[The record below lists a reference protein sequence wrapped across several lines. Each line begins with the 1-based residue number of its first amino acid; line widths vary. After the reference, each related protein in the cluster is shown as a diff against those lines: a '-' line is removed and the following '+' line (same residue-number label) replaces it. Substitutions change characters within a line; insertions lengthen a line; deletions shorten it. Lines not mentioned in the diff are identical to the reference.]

1 MIYQG
6 GLVMEQRKVWLDN
19 IRWMT
24 IVIVVIYHVFYYY
37 HNIGVDP
44 MFKGLSPNPA
54 VEDGKA
60 AITLVALFQYF
71 VYPWFMMLLFVV
83 SGIVASIVL
92 QKKNMK
98 AFLSERVNK
107 LLVPSTLGI
116 LTIQWVGGYLI
127 SFHYFTADQ
136 RAGIPGFV
144 RYLIYCVTGIGALWF
159 CQVLFVCCLLLALI
173 KKIDKNDQLTTL
185 GSKTSLPVLFLLTIP
200 VIGAAQL
207 LNTPIP
213 TYRMCL
219 YPLAFLLGYFVFS
232 NETVQLTTKKYAWL
246 FLTIGIAADIAYIIK
261 DYGSYYASNEVQND
275 PVAVAAAWFMVLGI
289 LGMAQHVLNFS
300 SPFTAY
306 MNKAGWGIYIIH
318 INVMLLTNTLLQPI
332 AGTVPMCVIYL
343 IELVAAFGA
352 SILLWEILRR
362 IPVVRWLLL
371 GIRRK
376 RHV

>member
-1 MIYQG
+1 
-6 GLVMEQRKVWLDN
+6 MEQRKAWLDN

-44 MFKGLSPNPA
+44 MFKGLAPNPA
-54 VEDGKA
+54 VEGGKA
-60 AITLVALFQYF
+60 AVTPVALFQYF

-83 SGIVASIVL
+83 SGIVANIVL
-92 QKKNMK
+92 KKKNLK

-116 LTIQWVGGYLI
+116 LTMQWLGGYLI
-127 SFHYFTADQ
+127 SFNYFTADEK
-136 RAGIPGFV
+136 AGIPGFV

-159 CQVLFVCCLLLALI
+159 CHVLFVCCLLLALI
-173 KKIDKNDQLTTL
+173 KKIDKNDLLTTL
-185 GSKTSLPVLFLLTIP
+185 GSKASLPVLFLLTIV

-207 LNTPIP
+207 LNTPIT

-219 YPLAFLLGYFVFS
+219 YPLAFLLGYYVFS
-232 NETVQLTTKKYAWL
+232 NETVQLTTRKYAWL
-246 FLTIGIAADIAYIIK
+246 FLTIGIAAEIAYICK
-261 DYGSYYASNEVQND
+261 DYGQYYADHAVQND
-275 PVAVAAAWFMVLGI
+275 PIAVIAAWFMVLAI
-289 LGMAQHVLNFS
+289 VGMAQQLLNFS
-300 SPFTAY
+300 NTFTAY
-306 MNKAGWGIYIIH
+306 MSKAGWGIYIIH
-318 INVMLLTNTLLQPI
+318 INVMLLTNTLLKPV

-362 IPVVRWLLL
+362 IPVVRWLLF
-371 GIRRK
+371 GIERRK
-376 RHV
+376 HV